1 MTIFPF
7 TASYPQLDKIKDI
20 SFFVE
25 DVREDYK
32 HYKESIFKTHD
43 TAAIFLYVIETPLRK
58 HWGIISTM
66 AIADY
71 VDGKIQKHENTIE
84 SKEKQQGQLLLER
97 KAIVKPV
104 LLTYTEVDEISE
116 AIFALT
122 ENILPIS
129 TIDFETEKQI
139 HKIWKVDAPNDV
151 QKLQDLFKTHVPLVY
166 IADGHHRIEASKW
179 LHEWG
184 KEDATLPRHDAF
196 LCALF
201 SSDALE
207 ICAFHRNVHFGGTM
221 SEADF
226 LTRIAEYADI
236 TKIEK
241 PIFPRH
247 KFELGLYISN
257 EYYILNWKKEY
268 LQTIDNQSVA
278 LDVNFLNQYI
288 FKNILGIENIRA
300 DKRISYLEGP
310 LKLKDII
317 HKKTQRAGEAVLLMY
332 PVALPDLM
340 AIADAGQVMPP
351 KSTWF
356 EPRMRN
362 GLLVQD
368 I

>member
-7 TASYPQLDKIKDI
+7 AASYPQLDKIKDI

-32 HYKESIFKTHD
+32 QYKENIFKQHE
-43 TAAIFLYVIETPLRK
+43 TAAIFLYLIQTPLRK

-66 AIADY
+66 AVADY
-71 VDGKIQKHENTIE
+71 IAGKIQKHENTIE

-104 LLTYTEVDEISE
+104 LLTYTEVDAISS
-116 AIFALT
+116 AISALT
-122 ENILPIS
+122 ENVAPSSI
-129 TIDFETEKQI
+129 IDFEADRQV
-139 HKIWKVDAPNDV
+139 HKFWKIDAPNDV
-151 QKLQDLFKTHVPLVY
+151 QMLQDLFKTHVPLVY
-166 IADGHHRIEASKW
+166 IADGHHRIEASRW

-184 KEDATLPRHDAF
+184 KKDATLPRHEAF

-201 SSDALE
+201 SSDALD
-207 ICAFHRNVHFGGTM
+207 ICAFHRNVQFRDTL

-226 LTRIAEYADI
+226 LSQIAEYADI
-236 TKIEK
+236 EKMGK

-257 EYYILNWKKEY
+257 EYYTLNWKKEY
-268 LQTIDNQSVA
+268 LKNTDNQAVA

-288 FKNILGIENIRA
+288 FKNILGIENIRT

-317 HKKTQRAGEAVLLMY
+317 KKTQRPGEAVLLMY
-332 PVALPDLM
+332 PVALSDLM
-340 AIADAGQVMPP
+340 AISDAGQVMPP

-362 GLLVQD
+362 GILVQD